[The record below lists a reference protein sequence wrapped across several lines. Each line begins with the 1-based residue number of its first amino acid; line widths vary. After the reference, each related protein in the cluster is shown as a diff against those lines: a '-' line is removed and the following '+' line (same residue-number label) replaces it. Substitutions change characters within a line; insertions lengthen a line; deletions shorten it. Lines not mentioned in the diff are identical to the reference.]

1 MAHEAAHVS
10 ISSLPA
16 PRAASPLVLAQP
28 PRTHRLALPAAL
40 LVASLIAAC
49 GKGQGEGA
57 GGPGGMFGGPVPVAV
72 VEAKPEAIPV
82 HMEYTAQTAGSREV
96 EVRARVT
103 GILEK
108 RNYVEGAAVKA
119 GQSLFTIDPAPFE
132 TAVARA
138 EADVAAA
145 EARLDQARRNAA
157 RLKPLIESKAVSQKE
172 YDDAVSGEAIAG
184 ADLQAARARL
194 KEARLNV
201 GYTRVESPI
210 AGITSRA
217 LRSEGSLVSGP
228 DVLLTTVTQADP
240 IHVIFGIS
248 DNEQLK
254 MRQEVDSGR
263 LTWPKDGKFQV
274 VVKLADG
281 SEFKREGRMDFT
293 DARVNRETGT
303 SEARAELPNP
313 GGVLRP
319 GQFVRVQLKGA
330 TRTAAFKLPQR
341 AVLEGPQGKY
351 VFLVGAENKAEI
363 RPVQVAE
370 WTGAEIVVTDGLKAG
385 DKVIVDGVLKLG
397 PGAPVQVGAPG
408 AGPGTAPAAGQAPA
422 AAASG
427 PGGTPTKPASETPSA
442 DSAKK

>member
-1 MAHEAAHVS
+1 MAHEAARVS
-10 ISSLPA
+10 SSLLSSPRPA
-16 PRAASPLVLAQP
+16 SPRASAQP
-28 PRTHRLALPAAL
+28 PRARRLALPAAL
-40 LVASLIAAC
+40 LIATLLAAC

-57 GGPGGMFGGPVPVAV
+57 GGPGGMFAGPVPVAV
-72 VEAKPEAIPV
+72 VEATPEAIPV
-82 HMEYTAQTAGSREV
+82 NMEYTAQTAGSREV

-108 RNYVEGAAVKA
+108 RNYEEGAPVKA

-132 TAVARA
+132 AALART
-138 EADVAAA
+138 EADVVAA
-145 EARLDQARRNAA
+145 EARLDQAKRNAA
-157 RLKPLIESKAVSQKE
+157 RLQPLVESKAVSQKE
-172 YDDAVSGEAIAG
+172 FDDAVSGASIAA

-194 KEARLNV
+194 KEARLNLA
-201 GYTRVESPI
+201 YTRVEAPI
-210 AGITSRA
+210 SGITSRA

-240 IHVIFGIS
+240 IHVIFGIA

-254 MRQEVDSGR
+254 MRQEVESGR

-281 SEFKREGRMDFT
+281 SEFKREGKMDFT

-351 VFLVGAENKAEI
+351 VFLAGAENKAEI

-385 DKVIVDGVLKLG
+385 DRVIVDGVLKLG
-397 PGAPVQVGAPG
+397 PGAPVQIG
-408 AGPGTAPAAGQAPA
+408 APA
-422 AAASG
+422 AAGG
-427 PGGTPTKPASETPSA
+427 PGTGAPAGAAGAPAAAEAAVAKAAPA